1 STLALRIHYSMDAPP
16 CDINAHWDCGI
27 VNHSRY
33 SVMHGVPVAA
43 IGMAG
48 YAIIAILALARRYRL
63 LLAASIAGLA
73 FALYLTNI
81 EARILQIWC
90 LYCVI
95 SQTII
100 ALITLLSII
109 PAIRS
114 RKATPHPLLPAGGK
128 RATARYAG
136 PSMPALQSAGHL
148 LLPLRPAWGSARP
161 LHSPA

>member
-1 STLALRIHYSMDAPP
+1 MRYIIALLAIAGIVASTLALRIHYSMDAPP

-33 SVMHGVPVAA
+33 SVMQGVPVAA

-63 LLAASIAGLA
+63 LLAASVAGLA
-73 FALYLTNI
+73 FALYLTSI

-100 ALITLLSII
+100 ALITLLSIAA
-109 PAIRS
+109 AIRS
-114 RKATPHPLLPAGGK
+114 RKATP
-128 RATARYAG
+128 
-136 PSMPALQSAGHL
+136 
-148 LLPLRPAWGSARP
+148 
-161 LHSPA
+161 

>member
-1 STLALRIHYSMDAPP
+1 MRYIIALLAIAGIVASTLALRIHYSMDAPP

-48 YAIIAILALARRYRL
+48 YAVIAILALARRYRL
-63 LLAASIAGLA
+63 LLAASVAGLA
-73 FALYLTNI
+73 FALYLTSI

-100 ALITLLSII
+100 ALITLFSI
-109 PAIRS
+109 AAVIRS
-114 RKATPHPLLPAGGK
+114 RKATL
-128 RATARYAG
+128 
-136 PSMPALQSAGHL
+136 
-148 LLPLRPAWGSARP
+148 
-161 LHSPA
+161 

>member
-1 STLALRIHYSMDAPP
+1 MRYIIALLAIAGIVASTLALRIHYSMDAPP

-33 SVMHGVPVAA
+33 SVVHGVPVAA

-48 YAIIAILALARRYRL
+48 YAIIALLALARRYRL

-73 FALYLTNI
+73 FALYLTSI

-100 ALITLLSII
+100 ALITLLSIV

-114 RKATPHPLLPAGGK
+114 QKAT
-128 RATARYAG
+128 
-136 PSMPALQSAGHL
+136 Q
-148 LLPLRPAWGSARP
+148 
-161 LHSPA
+161 

>member
-1 STLALRIHYSMDAPP
+1 MRYIIALLAIAGIAVSTLALRIHYSMDAPP

-27 VNHSRY
+27 GNHSRY
-33 SVMHGVPVAA
+33 SVMDGVPVAA

-73 FALYLTNI
+73 FALYLTSI

-114 RKATPHPLLPAGGK
+114 RKATP
-128 RATARYAG
+128 
-136 PSMPALQSAGHL
+136 
-148 LLPLRPAWGSARP
+148 
-161 LHSPA
+161 

>member
-1 STLALRIHYSMDAPP
+1 MRYLIALLAIAGIVVATLALRIHYSMDAPP

-33 SVMHGVPVAA
+33 SAVHGIPVAA
-43 IGMAG
+43 IGIAG
-48 YAIIAILALARRYRL
+48 YAVIAILALFRRYRL
-63 LLAASIAGLA
+63 LLAASLAGLA
-73 FALYLTNI
+73 FTLYLTSI

-100 ALITLLSII
+100 ALITLLSIV

-114 RKATPHPLLPAGGK
+114 RKATP
-128 RATARYAG
+128 
-136 PSMPALQSAGHL
+136 
-148 LLPLRPAWGSARP
+148 
-161 LHSPA
+161 

>member
-1 STLALRIHYSMDAPP
+1 MRYIIALLAIAGIVASTLALRIHYSMDAPP

-33 SVMHGVPVAA
+33 SVMQGVPVAA

-63 LLAASIAGLA
+63 LLATSVAGLA
-73 FALYLTNI
+73 FALYLTSI

-100 ALITLLSII
+100 ALITLLSIAV
-109 PAIRS
+109 AIRS
-114 RKATPHPLLPAGGK
+114 RKATP
-128 RATARYAG
+128 
-136 PSMPALQSAGHL
+136 
-148 LLPLRPAWGSARP
+148 
-161 LHSPA
+161 

>member
-1 STLALRIHYSMDAPP
+1 MRYIIALLAIAGIVASTLALRIHYSMDAPP

-63 LLAASIAGLA
+63 LLATSVAGLA
-73 FALYLTNI
+73 FALYLTSI

-100 ALITLLSII
+100 ALITLLSIAA
-109 PAIRS
+109 AIRS
-114 RKATPHPLLPAGGK
+114 RAST
-128 RATARYAG
+128 
-136 PSMPALQSAGHL
+136 S
-148 LLPLRPAWGSARP
+148 
-161 LHSPA
+161 

>member
-1 STLALRIHYSMDAPP
+1 LLAIAGIVASTLALRIHYSMDAPP

-33 SVMHGVPVAA
+33 SAIHGVPVAA

-63 LLAASIAGLA
+63 LLAASVAGLA
-73 FALYLTNI
+73 FALYLTSI

-100 ALITLLSII
+100 ALITLLSIAA
-109 PAIRS
+109 AIRS
-114 RKATPHPLLPAGGK
+114 RAST
-128 RATARYAG
+128 
-136 PSMPALQSAGHL
+136 S
-148 LLPLRPAWGSARP
+148 
-161 LHSPA
+161 

>member
-1 STLALRIHYSMDAPP
+1 MRYIIALLAIAGIAVSTLALRIHYSMDAPP

-63 LLAASIAGLA
+63 LLAASVAGLA
-73 FALYLTNI
+73 FALYLTSI

-114 RKATPHPLLPAGGK
+114 RKATP
-128 RATARYAG
+128 
-136 PSMPALQSAGHL
+136 
-148 LLPLRPAWGSARP
+148 
-161 LHSPA
+161 

>member
-1 STLALRIHYSMDAPP
+1 MRYIIALLAIAGIVASTLALRIHYSMDAPP

-63 LLAASIAGLA
+63 LLATSVAGLA
-73 FALYLTNI
+73 FALYLTSI

-100 ALITLLSII
+100 ALITLLSIAA
-109 PAIRS
+109 AIRS
-114 RKATPHPLLPAGGK
+114 RKATP
-128 RATARYAG
+128 
-136 PSMPALQSAGHL
+136 
-148 LLPLRPAWGSARP
+148 
-161 LHSPA
+161 

>member
-1 STLALRIHYSMDAPP
+1 MRYLIALLAIAGLAVATLALRIHYSMDAPP

-33 SVMHGVPVAA
+33 SVIHGFPVAA

-48 YAIIAILALARRYRL
+48 YVLITILALLRRRRL
-63 LLAASIAGLA
+63 LVIASFAGLA
-73 FALYLTNI
+73 YALYLTSI

-100 ALITLLSII
+100 ALIALLSII
-109 PAIRS
+109 NAVWP
-114 RKATPHPLLPAGGK
+114 RKST
-128 RATARYAG
+128 T
-136 PSMPALQSAGHL
+136 
-148 LLPLRPAWGSARP
+148 
-161 LHSPA
+161 

>member
-1 STLALRIHYSMDAPP
+1 MRYIIALLAIAGIVASTLALRIHYSMDAPP

-63 LLAASIAGLA
+63 LLATSVAGLA
-73 FALYLTNI
+73 FALYLTSI

-100 ALITLLSII
+100 ALITLLSIV

-114 RKATPHPLLPAGGK
+114 RKATP
-128 RATARYAG
+128 
-136 PSMPALQSAGHL
+136 
-148 LLPLRPAWGSARP
+148 
-161 LHSPA
+161 

>member
-1 STLALRIHYSMDAPP
+1 MRYVIALLAIAGIVASTLALRIHYSMDAPP

-33 SVMHGVPVAA
+33 SAIHGVPVAA

-63 LLAASIAGLA
+63 LLAASVAGLA
-73 FALYLTNI
+73 FALYLTSI

-100 ALITLLSII
+100 ALITLLSIAA
-109 PAIRS
+109 AIRS
-114 RKATPHPLLPAGGK
+114 RAST
-128 RATARYAG
+128 
-136 PSMPALQSAGHL
+136 S
-148 LLPLRPAWGSARP
+148 
-161 LHSPA
+161 

>member
-1 STLALRIHYSMDAPP
+1 MRYIIALLAIAGIVASTLALRIHYSMDAPP

-63 LLAASIAGLA
+63 LLATSVAGLA
-73 FALYLTNI
+73 FALYLTSI

-100 ALITLLSII
+100 ALITLLSIAA
-109 PAIRS
+109 AIRA
-114 RKATPHPLLPAGGK
+114 RKVTP
-128 RATARYAG
+128 
-136 PSMPALQSAGHL
+136 
-148 LLPLRPAWGSARP
+148 
-161 LHSPA
+161 

>member
-1 STLALRIHYSMDAPP
+1 MRYIIALLAIAGIVASTLALRIHYSMDAPP
-16 CDINAHWDCGI
+16 CDINAHRDCGI

-48 YAIIAILALARRYRL
+48 YAIIALLALARRYRL

-73 FALYLTNI
+73 FALYLTSI

-100 ALITLLSII
+100 ALITLLSIAA
-109 PAIRS
+109 AIRS
-114 RKATPHPLLPAGGK
+114 RKATP
-128 RATARYAG
+128 
-136 PSMPALQSAGHL
+136 
-148 LLPLRPAWGSARP
+148 
-161 LHSPA
+161 

>member
-1 STLALRIHYSMDAPP
+1 MRYIIALLAIAGIAVSTLALRIHYSMDAPP

-33 SVMHGVPVAA
+33 SVMQGVPVAA

-63 LLAASIAGLA
+63 LLAASVAGLA
-73 FALYLTNI
+73 FALYLTSI
-81 EARILQIWC
+81 EAHILQIWC

-100 ALITLLSII
+100 ALITLLSIAA
-109 PAIRS
+109 AIRS
-114 RKATPHPLLPAGGK
+114 RKATP
-128 RATARYAG
+128 
-136 PSMPALQSAGHL
+136 
-148 LLPLRPAWGSARP
+148 
-161 LHSPA
+161 

>member
-1 STLALRIHYSMDAPP
+1 MRYIIALLAIAGIVASTLALRIHYSMDAPP

-63 LLAASIAGLA
+63 LLAASVAGLA
-73 FALYLTNI
+73 FALYLTSI

-100 ALITLLSII
+100 ALITLLSIAA
-109 PAIRS
+109 AIRS
-114 RKATPHPLLPAGGK
+114 RKATP
-128 RATARYAG
+128 
-136 PSMPALQSAGHL
+136 
-148 LLPLRPAWGSARP
+148 
-161 LHSPA
+161 

>member
-1 STLALRIHYSMDAPP
+1 MRYIIALLAIAGIAVSTLALRIHYSMDAPP

-63 LLAASIAGLA
+63 LLAASVAGLA
-73 FALYLTNI
+73 FALYLTSI

-100 ALITLLSII
+100 ALITLFSIV
-109 PAIRS
+109 PAMRA
-114 RKATPHPLLPAGGK
+114 RKATP
-128 RATARYAG
+128 
-136 PSMPALQSAGHL
+136 
-148 LLPLRPAWGSARP
+148 
-161 LHSPA
+161 